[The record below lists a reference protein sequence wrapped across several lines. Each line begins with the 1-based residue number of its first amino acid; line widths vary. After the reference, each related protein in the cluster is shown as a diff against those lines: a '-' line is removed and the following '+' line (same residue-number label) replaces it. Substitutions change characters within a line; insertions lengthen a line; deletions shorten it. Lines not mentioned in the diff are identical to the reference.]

1 MIGWIV
7 LGVVIVVL
15 LYAIGLYNRL
25 VRLRALVREGF
36 SGITVQLRRRADLI
50 PNLVESVQG
59 YAGHEREV
67 FEAVSKARAASVNAG
82 GVAATAE
89 ADAQLTGMLG
99 RLFAVAEA
107 YPELKANTNFLQ
119 LQDQLA
125 AIEGE
130 LQGARRY
137 YNATVRDLNASVQ
150 SFPAVVVAG
159 PLGFHDEPF
168 YQDDDPAIQ
177 AAPKVSFA
185 PPAA

>member
-7 LGVVIVVL
+7 LGVVVLLL
-15 LYAIGLYNRL
+15 LYAVGLYNRL

-59 YAGHEREV
+59 YATHEREV
-67 FEAVSKARAASVNAG
+67 FEEVSRARAATVNAG
-82 GVAATAE
+82 TVESTAQ
-89 ADAQLTGMLG
+89 ADAQMTGLLG

-125 AIEGE
+125 NIEGE

-137 YNATVRDLNASVQ
+137 YNATVRDLNSSIQ

-159 PLGFHDEPF
+159 PLGFHEEPF

-177 AAPKVSFA
+177 SAPKVSFA
-185 PPAA
+185 RPAA